1 MKAKSDCSDG
11 LPKRAAGWTPGH
23 DRRGD
28 RARRAV
34 LSAVLVAVAAGAV
47 GCASN
52 KQHNFSHI
60 NFGKPLRKSFKDPD
74 AEFGRLKKFT
84 LFHFAATPDG
94 KDINGIEE
102 SQLLYVLQNALLA
115 KGYECVDTLPEADF
129 VVGLR
134 YSNEYKETYIPP
146 RQVSVPRYTP
156 GGTSQT
162 FSNFSGY
169 AGSTYVWGQGTA
181 TTYHPG
187 TWTSDTITVGGY
199 NVGFFYPFAMV
210 FIVDA
215 KSFKQLWTGS
225 TISSSKNAD
234 VRLTGQFLLTDLV
247 GNEFPDRADRPR
259 VEKGWMGVGVVPLS
273 RDGNSYFPAILAVQ
287 DKSPAKRAGVRK
299 FDQIVAIG
307 DRSTEN
313 LTVQECFEMFGA
325 PGESLKL
332 KVRRQKELKDIN
344 VVLEERPAG
353 S

>member
-1 MKAKSDCSDG
+1 M
-11 LPKRAAGWTPGH
+11 
-23 DRRGD
+23 
-28 RARRAV
+28 RARSRAQDSRAPV
-34 LSAVLVAVAAGAV
+34 VITAVFGRDWRSRPITPAALFTLSIAVAPGV
-47 GCASN
+47 TGCAAQ

-60 NFGKPLRKSFKDPD
+60 NFDTPQCKAFKDPN
-74 AEFGRLKKFT
+74 AEFGLLKKFT

-94 KDINGIEE
+94 KDINAIEE
-102 SQLLYVLQNALLA
+102 SQLLYVLKNALLA

-146 RQVSVPRYTP
+146 RQVSVPRYIP

-169 AGSTYVWGQGTA
+169 AGRTYVWGQGTA

-215 KSFKQLWTGS
+215 KNFKQLWSGS
-225 TISSSKNAD
+225 TIASSKNAD

-247 GNEFPDRADRPR
+247 GNEFPERADQPRPQ
-259 VEKGWMGVGVVPLS
+259 KGWMGVGAVPLS
-273 RDGNSYFPAILAVQ
+273 RDGNSYFPTILAVQ
-287 DKSPAKRAGVRK
+287 DKSPAKRAGLRK
-299 FDQIVAIG
+299 FDQVVAVN
-307 DRSTEN
+307 DRTTEN
-313 LTVQECFEMFGA
+313 VSIREFFDMFGA
-325 PGESLKL
+325 PGEALKL
-332 KVRRQKELKDIN
+332 KVRRQEALKDIT
-344 VVLEERPAG
+344 VVFGERPAG